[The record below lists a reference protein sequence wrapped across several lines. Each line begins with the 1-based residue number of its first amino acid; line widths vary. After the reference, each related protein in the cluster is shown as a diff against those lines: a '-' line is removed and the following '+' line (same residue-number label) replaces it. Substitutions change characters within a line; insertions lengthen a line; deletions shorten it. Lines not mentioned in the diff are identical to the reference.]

1 MHLAIIALGSRGD
14 VQPYIALGRG
24 LREAGHDVR
33 LVTHQNFEELVT
45 SHGLEFWPARGNV
58 QDVAESEEM
67 KQLLEKGNFI
77 AITRYTAQQAEGA
90 AVHWAKDGLAACQG
104 VDLIIAGLGGLFIGI
119 ALAEKLGIPILQAYL
134 VPFSPTMDFPGP
146 LLPQNLAH
154 LGGAFNRLS
163 YRLIRQLMWMGF
175 RSADSR
181 SRQKVLGL
189 PPAPFAGPYDSVHT
203 KGLPVLYGFS
213 PSVIPAPSD
222 WTKDAHVTGFWFLDS
237 AENWAPPSDLVNFLQ
252 AGPPPLYIGFGSMSN
267 RKPEETADLV
277 LQALSNTGQR
287 AVLLSGW
294 GGLHKANLPDSVF
307 MIDSVPHAWLFP
319 RVAAVVHHGGAGTT
333 AAGLRAG
340 VPSIVIPFF
349 ADQPFWGHTVSKLG
363 VGPVPIPRKKL
374 TVERLTHAIQE
385 TVSNQNMRRR
395 AADLGGRIQ
404 SEDGIGRAVEII
416 QQLDIK
422 K

>member
-24 LREAGHDVR
+24 LREAGHAVR

-77 AITRYTAQQAEGA
+77 AITRHTAQQAEGA
-90 AVHWAKDGLAACQG
+90 AVHWAEDGLAACQG
-104 VDLIIAGLGGLFIGI
+104 VDLIIAGIGGLFIGV

-134 VPFSPTMDFPGP
+134 VPFSSTKDFPGP
-146 LLPQNLAH
+146 LLPQNLTH

-175 RSADSR
+175 RSADSL
-181 SRQKVLGL
+181 SRRKVLGL
-189 PPAPFAGPYDSVHT
+189 PPAPFAGPYDSARA

-222 WTKDAHVTGFWFLDS
+222 WPKDAHVTGFWFLDS
-237 AENWAPPSDLVNFLQ
+237 AENWAPPSDLVNFIQ

-287 AVLLSGW
+287 AILLSGW

-340 VPSIVIPFF
+340 VPSVVIPFF

-363 VGPVPIPRKKL
+363 VGPAPIPRKKL
-374 TVERLTHAIQE
+374 IVERLTNAIQE
-385 TVSNQNMRRR
+385 TISDQNMRQR
-395 AADLGGRIQ
+395 AADLGARIQ
-404 SEDGIGRAVEII
+404 SEDGIGRAVEIV
-416 QQLDIK
+416 QQLNIK